1 MSHLRIFL
9 LLLIFLQCVL
19 AMPIAPTQKLILAFL
34 DTVIVEWL
42 EIMSHAQEQPIRVL
56 LDPVFAEGMQ
66 SVQGTQTLALRAIV
80 NVAQIMHAP
89 AVLIPAYLEYVDVE
103 VLWHALDLRILVP
116 QGPVN
121 AGKIL
126 NAHLM
131 QTLARPVN
139 ANVGQIQL
147 VLA

>member
-9 LLLIFLQCVL
+9 LLLNFLQCVL
-19 AMPIAPTQKLILAFL
+19 AMPIVPTQALILAFL

-80 NVAQIMHAP
+80 NAEQIMHAP
-89 AVLIPAYLEYVDVE
+89 ALLIPASLESVGVA
-103 VLWHALDLRILVP
+103 LPLPPLLFHALDYPIFVP
-116 QGPVN
+116 LESVN
-121 AGKIL
+121 VEQMMHAP
-126 NAHLM
+126 
-131 QTLARPVN
+131 QE
-139 ANVGQIQL
+139 
-147 VLA
+147 

>member
-1 MSHLRIFL
+1 
-9 LLLIFLQCVL
+9 
-19 AMPIAPTQKLILAFL
+19 MPIVPMQTLILVIL
-34 DTVIVEWL
+34 DTVL
-42 EIMSHAQEQPIRVL
+42 ADTLHRHAQEQPIRVL
-56 LDPVFAEGMQ
+56 LEAVNAEEIPNAQ
-66 SVQGTQTLALRAIV
+66 NRQTLALRVIV
-80 NVAQIMHAP
+80 NAAQIMHAP
-89 AVLIPAYLEYVDVE
+89 AVLIPAHLEYVDVE